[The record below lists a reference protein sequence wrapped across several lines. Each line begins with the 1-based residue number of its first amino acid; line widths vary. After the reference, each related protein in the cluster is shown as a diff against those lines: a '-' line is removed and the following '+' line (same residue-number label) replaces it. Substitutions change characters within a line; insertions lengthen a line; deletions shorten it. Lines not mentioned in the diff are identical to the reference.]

1 MERAAKAQSIAV
13 KLENGATYR
22 MDFDMAALANA
33 EGIFEDKFG
42 KSVGVDAIIADL
54 VQAKARAMM
63 AFAYGAMLS
72 AGEKITWEDFSKAV
86 YTFEN
91 YNVLADAVTTAL
103 LRMMRPES
111 GEGSAEKNADSRG
124 AS

>member
-13 KLENGATYR
+13 KLENGETYR

-72 AGEKITWEDFSKAV
+72 AGEKISWEDFSKSV

-103 LRMMRPES
+103 LRMMRPEA

>member
-13 KLENGATYR
+13 KLEDGKTYR

-72 AGEKITWEDFSKAV
+72 AGEKITWEDFAKSV

-91 YNVLADAVTTAL
+91 YNALADAVTTAL
-103 LRMMRPES
+103 LRMMRPED

>member
-13 KLENGATYR
+13 KLENGETYR

-72 AGEKITWEDFSKAV
+72 AGEKITWEDFSKSV

-103 LRMMRPES
+103 LRMMRPED